1 MILAV
6 DVGNTNIVF
15 GGYVGEELKF
25 ISRLNTQVSRMEDQY
40 AIKLRD
46 ILSLYGHSEKE
57 IKGCIIS
64 SVVPPITT
72 HLSRGIEKLCKVKPL
87 VVSPGIK
94 TGLNIKIDDPSI
106 LGSDL
111 ACAAVAAKNK
121 YKMPCIFIDI
131 GTCLKIFA
139 LDKEGALLGGAI
151 GPGVKLSFEAL
162 SSKTASLPLIGAQP
176 VEKVIGTNSPD
187 SMRAGVITGTACMI
201 DGMIERYEEVLGEKA
216 TVVATGGYSALVTPL
231 CKREMELD
239 SDLVLEGLRIIYNKN
254 QKNA

>member
-15 GGYVGEELKF
+15 GGFVDEKLQF

-40 AIKLRD
+40 AIKLKD
-46 ILSLYGHSEKE
+46 ILSLYGFSHEQVT
-57 IKGCIIS
+57 GCIIS

-72 HLSRGIEKLCKVKPL
+72 QLERGISKLCKVKPI

-121 YKMPCIFIDI
+121 YPMPCIFVDI

-151 GPGVKLSFEAL
+151 APGIRLAFEAL
-162 SSKTASLPLIGAQP
+162 SSKTAALPLIGAEP
-176 VEKVIGTNSPD
+176 VEKIIGTNSPD
-187 SMRAGVITGTACMI
+187 SMRVGVITGTACMI
-201 DGMIERYEEVLGEKA
+201 DGLIERYEEILGSTA
-216 TVVATGGYSALVTPL
+216 SIVATGGFSALVAPL
-231 CKREMELD
+231 CRRKMELAP
-239 SDLVLEGLRIIYNKN
+239 DLVLEGLHIIYKKN
-254 QKNA
+254 QKSR